1 MRPASS
7 DVPAVLFDVDGTL
20 VDSNYM
26 HVHAWVRAFEVED
39 QPVSA
44 WRVHRCIGMDG
55 DTLVRTLARGADEAV
70 QHRLKDHHSQFYREM
85 ASLLTVLPGARDLL
99 HRVSDLGIQVVLATS
114 APEDE
119 LMLLRRVLDC
129 DDVIS
134 TVTSS
139 RDVDV
144 AKPDPGI
151 VHVALERAGVD
162 ASCAVFVGDS
172 TWDALAARRAGVV
185 TIGLRSGGVGSC
197 ELDCAGA
204 KVIYDDP
211 RDLLTNLDT
220 SPIAALDVAGK
231 PDRLTS

>member
-1 MRPASS
+1 MRPHSS
-7 DVPAVLFDVDGTL
+7 DVPAGLFDVDGTL
-20 VDSNYM
+20 VDSNYV

-39 QPVSA
+39 QPVAA
-44 WRVHRCIGMDG
+44 WRVHRSIGMDG
-55 DTLVRTLARGADEAV
+55 DTLIRTLARGADEAV
-70 QHRLKDHHSQFYREM
+70 QERLKDHHSQFYREM
-85 ASLLTVLPGARDLL
+85 AAQLTVLPGARDLL
-99 HRVSDLGIQVVLATS
+99 HRVSDLGMHVVLATS

-134 TVTSS
+134 MVTSS
-139 RDVDV
+139 RDVEM

-151 VHVALERAGVD
+151 VNVALERAGVS

-185 TIGLRSGGVGSC
+185 TIGLRSGGVGTC

-204 KVIYDDP
+204 SVIYDDP
-211 RDLLTNLDT
+211 RDLLEHLDE
-220 SPIAALDVAGK
+220 SPIAALSDQVLGAQV
-231 PDRLTS
+231 

>member
-1 MRPASS
+1 MRPTSS
-7 DVPAVLFDVDGTL
+7 EVPAVLFDVDGTL
-20 VDSNYM
+20 VDSNYV

-39 QPVSA
+39 QPVAA
-44 WRVHRCIGMDG
+44 WRVHRSIGMDG
-55 DTLVRTLARGADEAV
+55 DTLIRSLARGADEAV
-70 QHRLKDHHSQFYREM
+70 LSRLKDHHSQFYRE
-85 ASLLTVLPGARDLL
+85 AAAQLTVLPGARALL
-99 HRVSDLGIQVVLATS
+99 RRVSDLGMHVVLATS

-134 TVTSS
+134 MVTSS
-139 RDVDV
+139 RDVEM

-151 VHVALERAGVD
+151 VNVALERAGVS

-185 TIGLRSGGVGSC
+185 TIGLRSGGVGTC

-204 KVIYDDP
+204 SVIYDDP
-211 RDLLTNLDT
+211 RDLLEHLDE
-220 SPIAALDVAGK
+220 SPIAALS
-231 PDRLTS
+231 DRVLGTKV

>member
-20 VDSNYM
+20 VDSNYV
-26 HVHAWVRAFEVED
+26 HVQAWVRAFEVED
-39 QPVSA
+39 QPVAA
-44 WRVHRCIGMDG
+44 WRVHRSIGMDG
-55 DTLVRTLARGADEAV
+55 DMLIRTLARGADEAV
-70 QHRLKDHHSQFYREM
+70 QDRLKDHHSQFYREM
-85 ASLLTVLPGARDLL
+85 AAQLTVLPGARDLL
-99 HRVSDLGIQVVLATS
+99 HRVSDLGMHVVLATS

-129 DDVIS
+129 EDVIS
-134 TVTSS
+134 LVTSS
-139 RDVDV
+139 RDVEM

-151 VHVALERAGVD
+151 VNVALERAGVD

-185 TIGLRSGGVGSC
+185 TIGLRSGGVGTC

-204 KVIYDDP
+204 SVIYDDP
-211 RDLLTNLDT
+211 RDLLDHLDE
-220 SPIAALDVAGK
+220 SPIAALA
-231 PDRLTS
+231 DRVVGARV

>member
-20 VDSNYM
+20 VDSNYV
-26 HVHAWVRAFEVED
+26 HVHAWIRAFEVED

-44 WRVHRCIGMDG
+44 WRVHRSIGMDG
-55 DTLVRTLARGADEAV
+55 DALLRTLARGTDDAV
-70 QHRLKDHHSQFYREM
+70 RERLKDHHSQFYREM
-85 ASLLTVLPGARDLL
+85 ASMLTVLPGARDLL

-134 TVTSS
+134 MVTSS
-139 RDVDV
+139 RDVDI

-151 VHVALERAGVD
+151 VHLALERAGVS
-162 ASCAVFVGDS
+162 ASGAVFVGDS

-185 TIGLRSGGVGSC
+185 TIGLRSGGGVGTC

-204 KVIYDDP
+204 AVIYDDP
-211 RDLLTNLDT
+211 RDLLDHLDE
-220 SPIAALDVAGK
+220 SPIAALTA
-231 PDRLTS
+231 PDSAPASP

>member
-1 MRPASS
+1 MRPTSS
-7 DVPAVLFDVDGTL
+7 EVPAVLFDVDGTL
-20 VDSNYM
+20 VDSNYV

-39 QPVSA
+39 QPVAA
-44 WRVHRCIGMDG
+44 WRVHRSIGMDG
-55 DTLVRTLARGADEAV
+55 DTLIRSLARGADEAV
-70 QHRLKDHHSQFYREM
+70 QGRLKDHHSQFYRES
-85 ASLLTVLPGARDLL
+85 AAQLTVLPGARDLL
-99 HRVSDLGIQVVLATS
+99 HRVSDLGMHVVLATS

-134 TVTSS
+134 MVTSS
-139 RDVDV
+139 RDVEM

-151 VHVALERAGVD
+151 VNVALERAGVS

-185 TIGLRSGGVGSC
+185 TIGLRSGGVGTC

-204 KVIYDDP
+204 SVIYDDP
-211 RDLLTNLDT
+211 RDLLEHLDE
-220 SPIAALDVAGK
+220 SPIAALS
-231 PDRLTS
+231 DRVPGAKV